1 MEDTL
6 SPDLILAQDTHC
18 FYPCGGLHGEDPAN
32 VLDAK
37 LLGSFQSQEA
47 EASLLSWQ
55 RQLCSRDVKN
65 HHSFQWERFFSKTKQ
80 MFDKY
85 NHL

>member
-6 SPDLILAQDTHC
+6 SPDLILSQDTNC
-18 FYPCGGLHGEDPAN
+18 FYFCGSLHGEDPAN

-47 EASLLSWQ
+47 GASPLSWQ
-55 RQLCSRDVKN
+55 RQLCRRDVKN
-65 HHSFQWERFFSKTKQ
+65 HQSFQWERFFSKTKQ

>member
-6 SPDLILAQDTHC
+6 SPDLILSQDTHC
-18 FYPCGGLHGEDPAN
+18 FYSCGSLHGEDPAN

-47 EASLLSWQ
+47 RASPLS
-55 RQLCSRDVKN
+55 
-65 HHSFQWERFFSKTKQ
+65 
-80 MFDKY
+80 
-85 NHL
+85 

>member
-6 SPDLILAQDTHC
+6 SPDLILSQDTHS
-18 FYPCGGLHGEDPAN
+18 FYPCGSLHGEDPEN

-47 EASLLSWQ
+47 EASPLSWQ
-55 RQLCSRDVKN
+55 RQLCPRDVKN
-65 HHSFQWERFFSKTKQ
+65 HQSFQWERFFSKTKH